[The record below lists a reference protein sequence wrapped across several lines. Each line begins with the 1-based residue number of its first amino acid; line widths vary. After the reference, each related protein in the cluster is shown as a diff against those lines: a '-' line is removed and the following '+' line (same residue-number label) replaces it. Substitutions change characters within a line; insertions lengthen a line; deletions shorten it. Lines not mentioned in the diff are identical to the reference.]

1 MLSFRRLSLS
11 LFIAAAVSFSFAR
24 AEPPATTA
32 DPVVMTVNGEPVSA
46 AEYRLV
52 MERQVP
58 GVYGHFKQT
67 RNLDDHA
74 GYWSETSGPDG
85 PLARLRQVVCDELV
99 RIKVHQAAARQRNLV
114 EKTAF
119 ADFQRDFAAENARR
133 RDALARKEVIYGPPQ
148 YREASYYYIRLGD
161 LAYKLRQAIAKE
173 LEPGITD
180 AAVAEFY
187 EKNKGGK
194 PLGEVRLKIRELLA
208 AKEAEGQLQ
217 ALVAAA
223 RVEADPDALRS
234 LVPRVDAGVE

>member
-1 MLSFRRLSLS
+1 MTP
-11 LFIAAAVSFSFAR
+11 AR

-52 MERQVP
+52 MERQVA

-85 PLARLRQVVCDELV
+85 PLARLRQVVRDELV
-99 RIKVHQAAARQRNLV
+99 RIKVHQSVARQRDLV
-114 EKTAF
+114 GATAF

-148 YREASYYYIRLGD
+148 YRGASYYYIRFGD
-161 LAYKLRQAIAKE
+161 LAYKLQQAIAKD

-187 EKNKGGK
+187 EKNKGEK
-194 PLGEVRLKIRELLA
+194 PLGEVRLKIRALLA
-208 AKEAEGQLQ
+208 EQAADRQLEELC
-217 ALVAAA
+217 AVA
-223 RVEADPDALRS
+223 RVEADADALRS
-234 LVPRVDAGVE
+234 LVPRVDAKAE